1 MLEFLKRK
9 VVAEVVDRDYV
20 VVGID
25 PGIHGAIAVIK
36 NNYVLSMH
44 DMPLTDDGKVDCAGL
59 IRLLQAIR
67 DMKEETPM
75 YFVVEQVPPTVGMV
89 GNSAS
94 QFKLGV
100 NYGKAIACVQT
111 VLMDT
116 CRSMVLITPKKWQ
129 YALGLKDYKES
140 IEFVKNNFINPH
152 TCQGPR
158 GGWKDGRTDAV
169 CIAYGAY
176 NSIKRGEWN
185 GT

>member
-1 MLEFLKRK
+1 MLDFLKRK
-9 VVAEVVDRDYV
+9 VVVELVDRNYV

-36 NNYVLSMH
+36 NNYVIAMH
-44 DMPLTDDGKVDCAGL
+44 DMPLTDDGKVDCVGL
-59 IRLLQAIR
+59 MRLLTYIR
-67 DMKEETPM
+67 DMKESPK
-75 YFVVEQVPPTVGMV
+75 YFCVEQVPPTVGMV

-100 NYGKAIACVQT
+100 HYGMTVACVQA

-116 CRSMVLITPKKWQ
+116 HKSMVLITPKKWQ
-129 YALGLKDYKES
+129 YSLGLKDYKES
-140 IEFVKNNFINPH
+140 IEFVKGNFINPH

-176 NSIKRGEWN
+176 NIIKRGEWD

>member
-9 VVAEVVDRDYV
+9 VVEQVVDRNYV

-36 NNYVLSMH
+36 NNYILKVQ
-44 DMPLTDDGKVDCAGL
+44 DMPLTDDGKVDCKGL
-59 IRLLQAIR
+59 LNLLIEIR
-67 DMKEETPM
+67 DMPEAPPL

-100 NYGKAIACVQT
+100 NYGKAVACVQS

-116 CRSMVLITPKKWQ
+116 DRSMVLITPKKWQ

-140 IEFVKNNFINPH
+140 IEFVKTTFINPH

-158 GGWKDGRTDAV
+158 GGWRDGRTDAV

-176 NSIKRGEWN
+176 SVIKKGE
-185 GT
+185 